1 MDFRSE
7 EGGEERIDV
16 SRLPAGVYF
25 IRSGGGA
32 GKFVKI
38 NY

>member
-16 SRLPAGVYF
+16 SLFPAGVYF
-25 IRSGGGA
+25 IKSGGRA